1 MTKKSPNEF
10 AELKQKINNL
20 EKKVVTL
27 EGKVE
32 ELESYK
38 KVSEHVN
45 MVLSQELDAL
55 NQYSR
60 RSNIVMRNI
69 WLPENETNDQ
79 LTEKVST
86 LIKDELNLPSA
97 VKDIDKLH
105 RIGPVKEKN
114 GKKHQNVI
122 IRFRSHKTRYNV
134 FREKKKLKHV
144 KISANLTKKRGK
156 LLHEAIEF
164 VESINEVDYVF
175 ADIHGDLKVKVKK
188 QYKGTNTF
196 KFETFENLKKLLI
209 DMDIQ

>member
-10 AELKQKINNL
+10 AELKQKISNL

-45 MVLSQELDAL
+45 MVLSQEVHAL

-79 LTEKVST
+79 LTEKVKT
-86 LIKDELNLPSA
+86 LIRDELNLPSA

-105 RIGPVKEKN
+105 RIGQVKEKN

-144 KISANLTKKRGK
+144 KISPNLTKKRGK
-156 LLHEAIEF
+156 LLHEALEF
-164 VESINEVDYVF
+164 VESIN
-175 ADIHGDLKVKVKK
+175 
-188 QYKGTNTF
+188 
-196 KFETFENLKKLLI
+196 
-209 DMDIQ
+209 